1 MEELFQLLTRNIHFN
16 ITELSSK
23 TWNQNWRVPEGLI
36 SIIGLK
42 HGKNPVFYYGVT
54 ANYREE
60 YVINKGI
67 SENGNKFIN
76 VRVYFKFDRKDILE
90 KEKYIVA
97 NGFHGL
103 LLCVKIDKDK
113 FVKVAEK
120 LLLQEYRSGDPHI
133 VEVLEKMKDRNV
145 FNSVEESIRYIAN
158 RDYNWLIGRLK
169 YKAGLLNY
177 SGEGYWLLPLKTNM
191 EITRGF
197 KVTEK
202 EIIVDLENVE
212 LFKNYIVY
220 VDTKSRIVRY
230 NRYRLCKSGFS
241 LVDEIRKQMRD
252 DICPWCGGKLKLIKT
267 KKGEFLGCSNY
278 PKCLY
283 RRFLKKGEENRLKVE
298 RSENVP
304 YDQSLLIR

>member
-16 ITELSSK
+16 VTELSSK

-76 VRVYFKFDRKDILE
+76 VRVYFKFDREDILE

-202 EIIVDLENVE
+202 EIVVDLENVE

-220 VDTKSRIVRY
+220 VDTKSGIVRY

-252 DICPWCGGKLKLIKT
+252 DICPWCGGKLRLIKT

-278 PKCLY
+278 PQCLY
-283 RRFLKKGEENRLKVE
+283 RRFLKKGEENRVKVE
-298 RSENVP
+298 GGGSVP
-304 YDQSLLIR
+304 NNQSLLIR

>member
-1 MEELFQLLTRNIHFN
+1 MEELFQLLTKNIHFN
-16 ITELSSK
+16 VTELSSK

-36 SIIGLK
+36 SIIGIK
-42 HGKNPVFYYGVT
+42 NGKNPVFYYGVT
-54 ANYREE
+54 GNYKEE

-76 VRVYFKFDRKDILE
+76 VRVYFKFDREDILE

-113 FVKVAEK
+113 FVSVAEK
-120 LLLQEYRSGDPHI
+120 LLLQEYRDGDPHI

-145 FNSVEESIRYIAN
+145 FNSVEETIRYIAN

-177 SGEGYWLLPLKTNM
+177 SGEGYWLLPLKTGI
-191 EITRGF
+191 EITKGL
-197 KVTEK
+197 KVTER
-202 EIIVDLENVE
+202 EILVDLESME

-220 VDTKSRIVRY
+220 VDTKSGVVRY
-230 NRYRLCKSGFS
+230 NRYKLCKSGFS

-278 PKCLY
+278 PGCLY
-283 RRFLKKGEENRLKVE
+283 RRFLKKENRVKVE
-298 RSENVP
+298 GGEGVP
-304 YDQSLLIR
+304 KDQSLPVR